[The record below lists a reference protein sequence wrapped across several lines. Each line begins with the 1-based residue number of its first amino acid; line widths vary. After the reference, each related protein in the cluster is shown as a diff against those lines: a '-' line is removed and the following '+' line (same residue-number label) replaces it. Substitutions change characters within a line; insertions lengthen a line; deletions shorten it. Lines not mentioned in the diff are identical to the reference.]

1 VRQGDPLSPML
12 FLLAMEPLHRLFKKA
27 QEQGILQQLSNGC
40 DTFRVSLYADDV
52 AIFINPTSHDLQVTT
67 TILSIFAYASGL
79 KNKFAKNQGV
89 PHQV

>member
-1 VRQGDPLSPML
+1 
-12 FLLAMEPLHRLFKKA
+12 MEPLHRLFKKA